1 MHRDSRR
8 ALPRQ
13 RSAVEAAANPWLRP
27 QPGQPGP
34 ATGAPLGAVL
44 PMLGGT
50 TLALGLA
57 GLLTGA
63 LLLG

>member
-1 MHRDSRR
+1 MHHHHRG
-8 ALPRQ
+8 ALPWQ
-13 RSAVEAAANPWLRP
+13 RSLAEAPANPWLRHAP
-27 QPGQPGP
+27 
-34 ATGAPLGAVL
+34 APLGPGRGASLVAIL

>member
-1 MHRDSRR
+1 MHHHHRG
-8 ALPRQ
+8 APPWQ
-13 RSAVEAAANPWLRP
+13 RSLAEAPANPWLRCP
-27 QPGQPGP
+27 PGP
-34 ATGAPLGAVL
+34 PGPSGGAPLVAIL
-44 PMLGGT
+44 PVLGGT